1 MIRPTLTRNGTV
13 SALVWALPSGPGHCA
28 AFLGSAGSV
37 CRSCYAAQGTH
48 WMPGALRV
56 RASNAAWLRG
66 RTGARPGYR
75 RWRRM
80 VAQLAGAIGT
90 ARYVVVHESGDFAQ
104 PWETEMWAD
113 VATLCPSTRFWVR
126 TRTWRLD
133 GEWVQALRRLHQ
145 APNVTVRLSALEV
158 DGPAPRVVA
167 GIRFAYEFP
176 ASRVVATDGPGCPK
190 QEHGSCSRAG
200 CRACWD
206 RSVPV
211 VTYRLHS
218 DPIVARKGGIVDW
231 QSFGKAQTRAAME
244 V

>member
-1 MIRPTLTRNGTV
+1 MRRPTLTRNGTV

-80 VAQLAGAIGT
+80 VAQLASAIGR
-90 ARYVVVHESGDFAQ
+90 ARYVVVHESGDFAA
-104 PWETEMWAD
+104 PWEAELWAD
-113 VATLCPSTRFWVR
+113 VARRTPNTRYWVR
-126 TRTWRLD
+126 TRTWRIGD
-133 GEWVQALRRLHQ
+133 PAWSVALCTLHNI
-145 APNVTVRLSALEV
+145 PNVAVRISATAI
-158 DGPAPRVVA
+158 DGPAPDYC
-167 GIRFAYEFP
+167 GIP
-176 ASRVVATDGPGCPK
+176 ASRVSSTGPGCPK
-190 QEHGSCSRAG
+190 QEHGSCWRAG

-231 QSFGKAQTRAAME
+231 QSFGKAQSRAAME